1 MINKELIELQKGCEA
16 TCVVIPNEESKELD
30 TKIIINAN
38 SSDSEL
44 ITAFKE
50 NISNKEEINYFII
63 AGIDQ
68 LNESLQN
75 KYYQIVKDR
84 EFNGYKLPKDMII
97 VLTVKDR
104 ESLKNI
110 SQELYHFCVV
120 AF

>member
-1 MINKELIELQKGCEA
+1 MIDKELIELQKGCEA

-30 TKIIINAN
+30 SRIIINAN
-38 SSDSEL
+38 SSDNEL
-44 ITAFKE
+44 LKIFKE
-50 NISNKEEINYFII
+50 NISSKEELNYFII
-63 AGIDQ
+63 NGIDQ
-68 LNESLQN
+68 LDEDTQN

-97 VLTVKDR
+97 VLTVRDR
-104 ESLKNI
+104 KSLENI